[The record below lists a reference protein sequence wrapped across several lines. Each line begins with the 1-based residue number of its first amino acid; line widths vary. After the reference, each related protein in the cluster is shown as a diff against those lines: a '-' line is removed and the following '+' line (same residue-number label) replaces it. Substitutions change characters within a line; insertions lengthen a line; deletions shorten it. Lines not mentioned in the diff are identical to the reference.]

1 MTFAGFATPQE
12 ACQYM
17 TKKQNENGVIVHA
30 IVVWNESF
38 VVFYTE
44 LEKDDGYERTASI

>member
-1 MTFAGFATPQE
+1 MKFAGFATPQE

-17 TKKQNENGVIVHA
+17 TKKQKDNGVIIRG

-38 VVFYTE
+38 VVFYDDI
-44 LEKDDGYERTASI
+44 EKEEQC